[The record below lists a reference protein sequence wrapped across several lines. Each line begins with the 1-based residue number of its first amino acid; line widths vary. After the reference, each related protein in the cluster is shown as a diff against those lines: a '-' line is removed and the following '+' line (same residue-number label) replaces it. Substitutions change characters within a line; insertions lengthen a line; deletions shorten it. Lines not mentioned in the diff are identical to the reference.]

1 MYIYHS
7 LSRHMKQEKERHVGW
22 MCGVTDMRA
31 GHQTKRS
38 ECFVKKSFL
47 APTTM
52 SRLIVKNLPA
62 HITPEHLR
70 KHFEQAGR
78 PDGTLTDV
86 KVAHKQDGTS
96 RRFGFVGYKTDLEA
110 ASAKA
115 WFDKTFLGSTR
126 IAVDTIEVCFLFFHS
141 PCPSPTFES
150 RF

>member
-1 MYIYHS
+1 
-7 LSRHMKQEKERHVGW
+7 
-22 MCGVTDMRA
+22 
-31 GHQTKRS
+31 
-38 ECFVKKSFL
+38 
-47 APTTM
+47 M

-78 PDGTLTDV
+78 PEGTLTDV

-110 ASAKA
+110 ASAKT

-126 IAVDTIEVCFLFFHS
+126 ITVDTIEVCFLSAFHS
-141 PCPSPTFES
+141 VRLQLLNRDFRALKMHLHLVPTNADDWILPTMSVVLPGKKRKSPKMKNS
-150 RF
+150 KRS